1 MNIGVYIFPTE
12 YSIPIVELA
21 CHLEDRGIESLFVP
35 EHTHIPASRRTPFPS
50 GGPLPKEYSHTL
62 DPFVALAAV
71 ASRTTKLRIGTGICL
86 LIERDP
92 IVTAKVVAS
101 LDHLSNGRFELGL
114 GAGWNA
120 EEMQNHGT
128 KFEDRFRVLV
138 DRAKAMQKIWTEVEA
153 SYDGEFVQYDSIWSW
168 PKPVQ
173 KPHPPLLL
181 GGETKH
187 TLRRV
192 VDFADGWFPRG
203 NKLPDPGAGMEQLQY
218 YADQSG
224 RDMKSLSVTVF
235 RAFSDEAYLEKCRA
249 AGIARVLLPLPS
261 EDSDTVLPLLD
272 QYAKLLSK

>member
-128 KFEDRFRVLV
+128 KFEERFRVLV
-138 DRAKAMQKIWTEVEA
+138 DRAKAMQKIWTEQEA

-203 NKLPDPGAGMEQLQY
+203 NKLPDPGAGMERLQY

-235 RAFSDEAYLEKCRA
+235 RALSDEAYLEKCRS

-261 EDSDTVLPLLD
+261 EDGDTVLPLLD

>member
-1 MNIGVYIFPTE
+1 MNIGVYIFSTE

-138 DRAKAMQKIWTEVEA
+138 DRAKAMQKIWTEQEA

-203 NKLPDPGAGMEQLQY
+203 NKLPDPGAGMDQLQY

-235 RAFSDEAYLEKCRA
+235 RAFSDEEYLEK
-249 AGIARVLLPLPS
+249 
-261 EDSDTVLPLLD
+261 
-272 QYAKLLSK
+272 LSLIHI

>member
-50 GGPLPKEYSHTL
+50 GGSLPKEYSHTL

-92 IVTAKVVAS
+92 IVTAKAVAS

-138 DRAKAMQKIWTEVEA
+138 DRAKAMQKIWTEEEA
-153 SYDGEFVQYDSIWSW
+153 SYDGEFVQFDSIWSW

-181 GGETKH
+181 GGQTKH

-192 VDFADGWFPRG
+192 VDFADGWLPHG
-203 NKLPDPGAGMEQLQY
+203 SKLPDPSAGMEQLQY

-224 RDMKSLSVTVF
+224 RDMKSLSVTIF
-235 RAFSDEAYLEKCRA
+235 DASSDKTYLEKCRA
-249 AGIARVLLPLPS
+249 AEITRVLLALPS

-272 QYAKLLSK
+272 QYAKLFPA

>member
-1 MNIGVYIFPTE
+1 MKIGVYIFPTE

-50 GGPLPKEYSHTL
+50 GDPLPKEYSHTL

-138 DRAKAMQKIWTEVEA
+138 DRAKAMQKIWTEEEA

-192 VDFADGWFPRG
+192 VEFADGGFPRG

-235 RAFSDEAYLEKCRA
+235 RALSDEAYLEKCRA

>member
-1 MNIGVYIFPTE
+1 MKIGVYIFPTE

-138 DRAKAMQKIWTEVEA
+138 DRAKAMQKIWTEEEA

-235 RAFSDEAYLEKCRA
+235 RAFSDEEYLEKW
-249 AGIARVLLPLPS
+249 
-261 EDSDTVLPLLD
+261 DMT
-272 QYAKLLSK
+272 K

>member
-50 GGPLPKEYSHTL
+50 GDPLPKEYSHTL

-114 GAGWNA
+114 GAGWIA
-120 EEMQNHGT
+120 EEMENHGT

-138 DRAKAMQKIWTEVEA
+138 DRAKAMQKIWTEQEA

-168 PKPVQ
+168 PKPSQ

-181 GGETKH
+181 GGQTKH
-187 TLRRV
+187 TLQRV
-192 VDFADGWFPRG
+192 VDFADGWLPHG
-203 NKLPDPGAGMEQLQY
+203 SKLPDPSAGMEQLQY

-224 RDMKSLSVTVF
+224 RDMKSLSVTIF
-235 RAFSDEAYLEKCRA
+235 DGSSDKTYLEKCRA

-261 EDSDTVLPLLD
+261 EDSDTVLPILD
-272 QYAKLLSK
+272 QYAKLLPA

>member
-1 MNIGVYIFPTE
+1 
-12 YSIPIVELA
+12 
-21 CHLEDRGIESLFVP
+21 
-35 EHTHIPASRRTPFPS
+35 
-50 GGPLPKEYSHTL
+50 
-62 DPFVALAAV
+62 
-71 ASRTTKLRIGTGICL
+71 

-138 DRAKAMQKIWTEVEA
+138 DRAKAMQKIWTEEEA

-235 RAFSDEAYLEKCRA
+235 RAFSDEAYLEKCRS

>member
-1 MNIGVYIFPTE
+1 MKIGVYIFPTE

-138 DRAKAMQKIWTEVEA
+138 DRAKAMQKIWTEQEA

-203 NKLPDPGAGMEQLQY
+203 NKLPDPGAGMERLQY

-235 RAFSDEAYLEKCRA
+235 RALSDEAYLEKCRS

-261 EDSDTVLPLLD
+261 EDGDTVLPLLD

>member
-35 EHTHIPASRRTPFPS
+35 EHTHIPVSRRTPFP
-50 GGPLPKEYSHTL
+50 GGEPLPKEYSHTL

-71 ASRTTKLRIGTGICL
+71 ASRTTTLRIGTGICL

-120 EEMQNHGT
+120 EEMENHGT
-128 KFEDRFRVLV
+128 EFENRFRILV
-138 DRAKAMQKIWTEVEA
+138 DRAKAMQKIWTQQEA
-153 SYDGEFVQYDSIWSW
+153 HYDGEFVQFDPIWSW

-181 GGETKH
+181 GGETEH

-203 NKLPDPGAGMEQLQY
+203 NKLPDPSAGMDQLRHH
-218 YADQSG
+218 ADQSG

-235 RAFSDEAYLEKCRA
+235 RASPDEGYLEKCRA
-249 AGIARVLLPLPS
+249 AGITRVLLRVPS
-261 EDSDTVLPLLD
+261 EGSDTVLPLLD
-272 QYAKLLSK
+272 EYAKLLSA

>member
-138 DRAKAMQKIWTEVEA
+138 DRAKAMQKIWTEEEA

-235 RAFSDEAYLEKCRA
+235 RALSDEAYLEKCRS